1 MRRPLGACGTRSSPA
16 AAFLLAAA
24 AICAQFAAGLA
35 DDPSKDGNKDDSK
48 GHTGQTV
55 LFVLL
60 GIGAVEI
67 DNLLCTARVS
77 WLTRFCWQIIMSPVL
92 NVKNLL
98 YLNSENML

>member
-60 GIGAVEI
+60 GLVQSVCCHSSFSSIGRRRKER
-67 DNLLCTARVS
+67 N
-77 WLTRFCWQIIMSPVL
+77 
-92 NVKNLL
+92 
-98 YLNSENML
+98 NMHDC